1 MTAWICCA
9 NVWAKDKKLKL
20 ASLKIAPD
28 GLLLVVSN
36 DLDRT
41 VAAHGFAGTL
51 QAALDNWSNMASLLM
66 DKSESLDTGQ
76 AANAFDLVPI
86 DLASSLPQAY

>member
-1 MTAWICCA
+1 M
-9 NVWAKDKKLKL
+9 KL

-41 VAAHGFAGTL
+41 VAAHGFAGTF

-76 AANAFDLVPI
+76 AANAFVLVPI